1 MSARRPRNLAADAR
15 VSGPLAAL
23 ALLAVLGTG
32 TAVAQGRVTEEERE
46 ANCREGAP
54 RLAEALA
61 EAPAPQGA
69 VVVYTFKETFC
80 PRVLEVAAGTRLHVV
95 NVEKRTSHSIW
106 FQADGRPESE
116 RFLPGESVD
125 LTLDLALGEHVYVCG
140 PHPWMNGRVTITEGK
155 R

>member
-1 MSARRPRNLAADAR
+1 MSARRPRTLPAAAR

-23 ALLAVLGTG
+23 ALLAGLGAG
-32 TAVAQGRVTEEERE
+32 SAAAQGRVSEEERE

-61 EAPAPQGA
+61 ETPAPTGA

-80 PRVLEVAAGTRLHVV
+80 PRVVEVAAGTRLHVV

-106 FQADGRPESE
+106 FQADGRGESE

-125 LTLDLALGEHVYVCG
+125 VTLDLALGEHVYVCG
-140 PHPWMNGRVTITEGK
+140 PHPWMNGRVVITEGK